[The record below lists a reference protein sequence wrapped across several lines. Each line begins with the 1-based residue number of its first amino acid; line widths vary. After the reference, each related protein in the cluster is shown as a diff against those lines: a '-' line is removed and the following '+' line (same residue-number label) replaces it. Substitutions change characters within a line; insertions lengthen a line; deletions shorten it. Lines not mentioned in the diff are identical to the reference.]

1 MKSGLVQAGLVVSGE
16 GSDPCKCKLPYTTL
30 TLHQLWTA
38 VVIIIIIAIIIAI
51 IIVFIIVIIIDII
64 IVSQL
69 SIVVI
74 IARFAQYYSL
84 TIVIMITILPFALF
98 SVAFITDSLF

>member
-38 VVIIIIIAIIIAI
+38 LVIIIIIIAIII
-51 IIVFIIVIIIDII
+51 VII
-64 IVSQL
+64 QL
-69 SIVVI
+69 N
-74 IARFAQYYSL
+74 AQY
-84 TIVIMITILPFALF
+84 PRRNLF
-98 SVAFITDSLF
+98 TG